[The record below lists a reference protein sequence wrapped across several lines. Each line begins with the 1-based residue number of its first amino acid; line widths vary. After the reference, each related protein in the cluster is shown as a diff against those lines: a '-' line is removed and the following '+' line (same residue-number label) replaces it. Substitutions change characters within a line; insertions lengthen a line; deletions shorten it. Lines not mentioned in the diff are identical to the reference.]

1 MRIAGRIIKQG
12 LIEQDNF
19 RAFAIYRQESRHAES
34 SCPPGRHGRINHIFN
49 IFFPRVLIR
58 FGSEPRT
65 GKEQNDNGNQGRN
78 AFNHFAACTDSRF
91 LRNQGAEKVS
101 RNKAGNDSCQ

>member
-1 MRIAGRIIKQG
+1 MARATHPAPEPGPNKMRIAGRIIKQG
-12 LIEQDNF
+12 LIKQDNF
-19 RAFAIYRQESRHAES
+19 RPFAIYRQESRHAES

-65 GKEQNDNGNQGRN
+65 GKEQKRQRQPGP
-78 AFNHFAACTDSRF
+78 
-91 LRNQGAEKVS
+91 
-101 RNKAGNDSCQ
+101 